1 MRIEKSN
8 YLHSI
13 DPDKPKDKYQK
24 GRKFKARIK
33 NITPDKVELEVDE
46 GIMEARLESHIG
58 FGIGDWVEF
67 EVTDR
72 DDDRIVLRHIKKQIN
87 DKKFDMRI

>member
-1 MRIEKSN
+1 MKIENNN
-8 YLHSI
+8 YLHWV
-13 DPDKPKDKYQK
+13 DPDKPRDKYQK

-33 NITPDKVELEVDE
+33 NITPDKVELEVEE

-72 DDDRIVLRHIKKQIN
+72 DEERIVLKHIKKQTI